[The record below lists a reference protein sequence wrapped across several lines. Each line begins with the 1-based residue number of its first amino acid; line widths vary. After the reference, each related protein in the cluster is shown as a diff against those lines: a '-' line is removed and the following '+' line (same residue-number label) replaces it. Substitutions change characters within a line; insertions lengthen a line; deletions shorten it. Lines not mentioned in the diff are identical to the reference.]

1 MASNK
6 KIAVGRQVTIPAGT
20 RVTRNGVTTKRVQ
33 DSVVTVRAVEFT
45 RNGNPKI
52 YWKSHGLSASA
63 VLK

>member
-6 KIAVGRQVTIPAGT
+6 KITVGRQVTIPAGT

-45 RNGNPKI
+45 RSGNPKI